1 MRKNISQLIANSSLL
16 LLSFIAAAIPAA
28 ANNSIDL
35 LVNQCLSYQVPIP
48 KPLTD
53 KGSLDQLATTYT
65 QYQSHLLGLYN
76 LSDRVSYYRQFASS
90 SEQREKL
97 LSCQIKLNNLLTDT
111 AIQSQDLLQ
120 RVQQSNLGA
129 QFSASAT
136 QLLSEIEPKHQAQLS
151 DKIVAA
157 STAYR
162 HNFNNKKL
170 AINIAG
176 KPCQLVATSN
186 LVKPSDVAKY
196 LLKQQ
201 NAQCRKL
208 VWLDHQIKSKTI
220 NQSILQDLWQIY
232 QQQAHSKGYVGYSQM
247 QLAKHQLNSQ
257 QIDQF
262 FDNLVGELELK
273 TDKVAPWDIPAK
285 LKHAGETKETEQ
297 ISYNNSIPGHQL
309 LNTIFKTLSSL
320 QYRFEQLEVEPTSV
334 SANNNKQDVTTFRVW
349 QQQRLLGELSIIT
362 HDNKNI
368 SANMLK
374 QTVVGEQF
382 GSWAISLPNT
392 ELSQRNQAK
401 LIERVSRS
409 IVSLSQTNRFY
420 NLNHLPQNSEQQ
432 ITQYWLTAFIKHNIG
447 HTRVSQRQK
456 LMSDYTSRLRLF
468 RAVLAY
474 EFFALKSFDQQT
486 YAWHQFETSANER
499 FVRLFGEDL
508 EHAVDLLYSYR
519 ALVNEGPVYFLPIWY
534 EHQANQLFDPQAD
547 TASLQQT
554 YQKLLHHY

>member
-53 KGSLDQLATTYT
+53 KGSLDQLANTYT
-65 QYQSHLLGLYN
+65 QHQSHLLGLYN

-120 RVQQSNLGA
+120 HVQQSNLGA

-176 KPCQLVATSN
+176 KPCRLEATSN

-201 NAQCRKL
+201 NTQCRKL

-232 QQQAHSKGYVGYSQM
+232 RQQAHSKGYVSYSQM

-262 FDNLVGELELK
+262 FNGLVSELELK

-285 LKHAGETKETEQ
+285 LKHAGETNETEQ
-297 ISYNNSIPGHQL
+297 ISDNNTMPGHQL
-309 LNTIFKTLSSL
+309 FDTIFKTLGAL
-320 QYRFEQLEVEPTSV
+320 QYHFERLEAKQEA
-334 SANNNKQDVTTFRVW
+334 SANDNKQTVTTYRVW

-362 HDNKNI
+362 HDNKNV
-368 SANMLK
+368 SGHMLK

-401 LIERVSRS
+401 LIELISRS

-432 ITQYWLTAFIKHNIG
+432 ITQYWLTAFINHNIG
-447 HTRVSQRQK
+447 HTRVSQTQQ
-456 LMSDYTSRLRLF
+456 LMSDYVSRLRLF

-486 YAWHQFETSANER
+486 YAWQQFEANANER
-499 FVRLFGEDL
+499 FVRLFGDDL
-508 EHAVDLLYSYR
+508 EHAADLLYSYR
-519 ALVNEGPVYFLPIWY
+519 ALVNEGPMYFLPIWY